1 MPVPPAELTAEYS
14 IEGPEAALEAAR
26 GVAGPSGIAREAGP
40 GRMLLSGSRGEV
52 LGTLGDVVMAAL
64 DAGAWRFDVQLE
76 APSESR

>member
-26 GVAGPSGIAREAGP
+26 AVAGSSGIAREAGP
-40 GRMLLSGSRGEV
+40 GRMLLSGSRDDV
-52 LGTLGDVVMAAL
+52 LGTLGDLVMAAL

>member
-14 IEGPEAALEAAR
+14 IEGPEPALTAAR
-26 GVAGPSGIAREAGP
+26 DVAGPSGIAREAGP

-52 LGTLGDVVMAAL
+52 LMTLGDVVIAAL

>member
-1 MPVPPAELTAEYS
+1 
-14 IEGPEAALEAAR
+14 
-26 GVAGPSGIAREAGP
+26 
-40 GRMLLSGSRGEV
+40 MLLSGSRGEV